1 MIKTEKEIMKYWSSS
16 KKPLVTI
23 SCITYNHE
31 QYIELTIKK
40 FLEQETSFPFE
51 IIIHDDASN
60 DNTPKIILKYQKQ
73 YPNIIFPIFQNENQY
88 SKNIKPHM
96 INFAKSKGDYIAL
109 CDGDDY
115 WIDKNKLQF
124 QFDTMIKN
132 KNCDISFHGVVI
144 ENFKTKRE
152 NIKLLSKK
160 QKIFKLSKIILLD
173 HRLYTSTVT
182 FMIRKSL
189 LKKLPEFFAKTPTL
203 DYYLMIFGSLSA
215 GALYIPKVMS
225 HYRLY
230 SDNSWHLSEKS
241 SKQYLNNIK
250 SLIKL
255 KNYLKIT
262 YISVVGLKITEFFL
276 KYLIFALLKR

>member
-1 MIKTEKEIMKYWSSS
+1 MVSLLKIS
-16 KKPLVTI
+16 K
-23 SCITYNHE
+23 
-31 QYIELTIKK
+31 Q
-40 FLEQETSFPFE
+40 
-51 IIIHDDASN
+51 
-60 DNTPKIILKYQKQ
+60 
-73 YPNIIFPIFQNENQY
+73 
-88 SKNIKPHM
+88 
-96 INFAKSKGDYIAL
+96 
-109 CDGDDY
+109 
-115 WIDKNKLQF
+115 
-124 QFDTMIKN
+124 
-132 KNCDISFHGVVI
+132 
-144 ENFKTKRE
+144 KRE
-152 NIKLLSKK
+152 NIKLLSQK
-160 QKIFKLSKIILLD
+160 QKIFTLSKIILLD

-203 DYYLMIFGSLSA
+203 DYYLMIFGSLSS

-262 YISVVGLKITEFFL
+262 YISVVGLKITEFF
-276 KYLIFALLKR
+276 